1 MAKEQKKEVI
11 EPEVIREV
19 REVEKV
25 NKNALAT
32 MHNNLIQA
40 RHRLSLEEI
49 RLMDTIISFI
59 QPEDEDF
66 KIYKIPVSILKELY
80 PTERKDIYDV
90 VKRTIE
96 GLLKKPIKIERVD
109 EEGNREFFM
118 ANFIADG
125 SYKEGKGYFE
135 VSISARLKPYLLQ
148 LKKFFT
154 RIPLR
159 YTYILRSSYSI
170 RLYELLKQYEQT
182 GFRVDYLPD
191 LKEMLGIEKN
201 EYRDWRNFERIV
213 LKKAVKEINEKTDLE
228 VSYKKKKTGRKITHI
243 EFTIKTKPKA
253 SNDKD
258 EREIFEKVKM
268 LNVGDNPKLTKTPS
282 ETLDIQ
288 GQKQGS
294 FFDGRKEENKRKNTG
309 IWEDIRKLRNEYRPL
324 LEEIKKRTTRLNE
337 NQVLFLLVN
346 ANKEIFP
353 EQFMKEI
360 IINADRNKSLNN
372 PMGFLVNTFQID
384 MTKAKFKELTLT
396 VSKVDEELFK
406 KKLEEMFVN
415 GNSALKYIRAYWN
428 DRVKGSVQK
437 NVAVLLREPLRKA
450 VYDDLE
456 NKVYI
461 PAPDEIY
468 RDWLE
473 TNFLED
479 IKEYLNEKF
488 GIEDVS
494 IEVVNSE
501 ASY

>member
-1 MAKEQKKEVI
+1 MSNGDLNEV

-19 REVEKV
+19 EEIKNV

-80 PTERKDIYDV
+80 PTKRKDIYDV

-148 LKKFFT
+148 LKEFFT

-191 LKEMLGIEKN
+191 LREMLGIESE
-201 EYRDWRNFERIV
+201 EYKRFEAFERIV
-213 LKKAVKEINEKTDLE
+213 LKRAIKEINEKTDLE

-258 EREIFEKVKM
+258 EKEIFEKVKM
-268 LNVGDNPKLTKTPS
+268 LNVGDTPKLTKTPS
-282 ETLDIQ
+282 ETLDTQ
-288 GQKQGS
+288 GQKQEKIS
-294 FFDGRKEENKRKNTG
+294 DAKKEENRRTSVE
-309 IWEDIRKLRNEYRPL
+309 IWEDIRKLRKEYKPL
-324 LEEIKKRTTRLNE
+324 LEEIKEKTTRLNE
-337 NQVLFLLVN
+337 NQILFLLVN
-346 ANKEIFP
+346 ANKQIFP

-360 IINADRNKSLNN
+360 IINADKNKSLNN

-396 VSKVDEELFK
+396 VSKIDEELFK

-415 GNSALKYIRAYWN
+415 GNSALKYIKVYWN
-428 DRVKGSVQK
+428 DRVKGRVQK

-461 PAPDEIY
+461 PVPDELY
-468 RDWLE
+468 RDWFE

-479 IKEYLNEKF
+479 IKEYLNDKF
-488 GIEDVS
+488 EIE
-494 IEVVNSE
+494 EVEVLSFE
-501 ASY
+501 D